1 MTMCFR
7 NLLRFSV
14 AAIIL
19 GLFGTASGGAESNQ
33 SDRVRVFVLV
43 SEDRPEDAIVDPNL
57 PPGQWQLEPM
67 SFGTEG
73 NSYFF
78 DLKQAKYLADQL
90 SRQLQRTDD
99 RQDLMELVETQ
110 DQAAV
115 YLEVVATKVEGSIQG
130 GGVFQG
136 NGTNAAPATNTTSVV
151 SDALIVRL
159 TMRFQP
165 NHFDFL
171 GTKIDALRTPERQV
185 AQDIER
191 FIEVNADALR
201 TLNP

>member
-1 MTMCFR
+1 MCFR

-14 AAIIL
+14 AVIIL

-78 DLKQAKYLADQL
+78 DLKQAKYLADPL

>member
-1 MTMCFR
+1 MCFR

-99 RQDLMELVETQ
+99 RQDLMELGETQ

>member
-1 MTMCFR
+1 MCFR

-90 SRQLQRTDD
+90 SRQLLRKED

>member
-1 MTMCFR
+1 MYFK
-7 NLLRFSV
+7 NLLRLTV

-19 GLFGTASGGAESNQ
+19 GLFGTVSGVAEGNQ

-43 SEDRPEDAIVDPNL
+43 SEERPEDAIVDPDL

-78 DLKQAKYLADQL
+78 DLDQAKYLGEQL

-99 RQDLMELVETQ
+99 RRELMELVETQ

-136 NGTNAAPATNTTSVV
+136 DGTNAAPA
-151 SDALIVRL
+151 
-159 TMRFQP
+159 
-165 NHFDFL
+165 
-171 GTKIDALRTPERQV
+171 RTAE
-185 AQDIER
+185 
-191 FIEVNADALR
+191 
-201 TLNP
+201 

>member
-1 MTMCFR
+1 MCFR

-130 GGVFQG
+130 GGVFLG

>member
-1 MTMCFR
+1 MYFR
-7 NLLRFSV
+7 NLSRITV
-14 AAIIL
+14 ATIIL
-19 GLFGTASGGAESNQ
+19 GLFGTASGVAESNQ

-43 SEDRPEDAIVDPNL
+43 SDERPEDAIVDPDL

-78 DLKQAKYLADQL
+78 DFDQAKYLGEQL

-99 RQDLMELVETQ
+99 RRDLMELVETQ

-136 NGTNAAPATNTTSVV
+136 DGTNAAPATNTTSVV

>member
-1 MTMCFR
+1 MYYR
-7 NLLRFSV
+7 NLLSFTIG
-14 AAIIL
+14 AIIL
-19 GLFGTASGGAESNQ
+19 GLFGTSSGIAESNQ

-43 SEDRPEDAIVDPNL
+43 SEERPEDAIVDPDL

-78 DLKQAKYLADQL
+78 DLDQAKYLGEQL

-99 RQDLMELVETQ
+99 RKELMEVVETR
-110 DQAAV
+110 DQAAG
-115 YLEVVATKVEGSIQG
+115 YLEIVATKVEGSIQG

-136 NGTNAAPATNTTSVV
+136 DGANAAPATNTTSVV

>member
-1 MTMCFR
+1 MYYR
-7 NLLRFSV
+7 NLLSFTIG
-14 AAIIL
+14 AIIL
-19 GLFGTASGGAESNQ
+19 GLFGTSSGIAESNQ

-43 SEDRPEDAIVDPNL
+43 SEERPEDAIVDPDL

-78 DLKQAKYLADQL
+78 DLDQAKYLGEQL

-99 RQDLMELVETQ
+99 RKELMELVETR

-115 YLEVVATKVEGSIQG
+115 YLEIVATKVEGSIQG

-136 NGTNAAPATNTTSVV
+136 DGANAAPATNTTSVV

>member
-1 MTMCFR
+1 MYFR
-7 NLLRFSV
+7 NLLRFAV

-19 GLFGTASGGAESNQ
+19 SLFGTASGGAESNQ

-171 GTKIDALRTPERQV
+171 GTKID
-185 AQDIER
+185 
-191 FIEVNADALR
+191 
-201 TLNP
+201 

>member
-1 MTMCFR
+1 MCFR

-130 GGVFQG
+130 GGVFQV

>member
-1 MTMCFR
+1 MCFR

-43 SEDRPEDAIVDPNL
+43 SEDRPEDAIVDTNL
-57 PPGQWQLEPM
+57 TPGQWQLEPM
-67 SFGTEG
+67 SFGTEC

-78 DLKQAKYLADQL
+78 DLKQAKYLAYQL

>member
-1 MTMCFR
+1 MYFR
-7 NLLRFSV
+7 NLLRFAV

-19 GLFGTASGGAESNQ
+19 GLFGTASDVAESNQ

-43 SEDRPEDAIVDPNL
+43 SDDRPEDAIVDPDL

-78 DLKQAKYLADQL
+78 DFDRAKYLGEQL

-99 RQDLMELVETQ
+99 RQELMELVETR

-136 NGTNAAPATNTTSVV
+136 DGANAAPSTNTTSVV

-165 NHFDFL
+165 QNFDFL
-171 GTKIDALRTPERQV
+171 GMKVDALRTPEVMV
-185 AQDIER
+185 AQEIER

>member
-1 MTMCFR
+1 MYYR
-7 NLLRFSV
+7 NLLSFTIG
-14 AAIIL
+14 AIIL
-19 GLFGTASGGAESNQ
+19 GLFGTSSGIAESNQ
-33 SDRVRVFVLV
+33 SDRVRIFVLV
-43 SEDRPEDAIVDPNL
+43 SEERPEDAIVDPDL

-78 DLKQAKYLADQL
+78 DLDQAKYLGEQL

-99 RQDLMELVETQ
+99 RKELMELVETR

-115 YLEVVATKVEGSIQG
+115 YLEIVATKVEGSIQG

-136 NGTNAAPATNTTSVV
+136 DGANAAPATNTTSVV

>member
-1 MTMCFR
+1 MYFR

-19 GLFGTASGGAESNQ
+19 GLFGTASGVAESNQ

-43 SEDRPEDAIVDPNL
+43 SEDRPENAIIDPDL

-78 DLKQAKYLADQL
+78 DLDQAKYLGERL
-90 SRQLQRTDD
+90 SRQLQRTDS
-99 RQDLMELVETQ
+99 RRELMELVETR

-136 NGTNAAPATNTTSVV
+136 DGANAAPSTNTTSVV

-165 NHFDFL
+165 QNFDFL
-171 GTKIDALRTPERQV
+171 GMKVDALRTPEVMV
-185 AQDIER
+185 AQEIER
-191 FIEVNADALR
+191 FIEVNADAFR